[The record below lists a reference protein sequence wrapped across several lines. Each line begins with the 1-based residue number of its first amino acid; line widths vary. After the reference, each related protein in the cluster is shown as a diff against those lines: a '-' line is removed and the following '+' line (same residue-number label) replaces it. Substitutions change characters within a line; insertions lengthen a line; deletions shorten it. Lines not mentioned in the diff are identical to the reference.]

1 MRKSESS
8 HKKLKSLI
16 AIGNPIVDISAETDS
31 ASIEKYALAWGQ
43 TVFANEKNIGFF
55 EELEK
60 KKDVSYV
67 PGGSIQ
73 NSLRVASWCLGMN
86 KATKRQYHLTMLGCV
101 GNDSYKDKITEALKE
116 AGVNP
121 LLQANDKM
129 NSSRC
134 AVGIYKKERC
144 LVPEIKASNTLGE
157 EFVEEN
163 MKKIL
168 KNDALLVEGY
178 FIVERFEIIKKLVD
192 KFKAAKKSIIF
203 TLSAVFLLQAHLQKM
218 IEIANESDLIF
229 CNMEEAE
236 ALAGEKGETPQ
247 DTFEKAH
254 KKLAKNNDRILV
266 CTSGNRGVFASKF
279 NYDSQ
284 QLEYVLQCFPKFIKT
299 DDIVDLNGAGD
310 AFLGGFLSQWMQGKT
325 LNTCCK
331 AGNSAS
337 GVILKNVGCTFPKDG
352 KIDFEE

>member
-1 MRKSESS
+1 MKQNS
-8 HKKLKSLI
+8 KQVKSLI

-31 ASIEKYALAWGQ
+31 ASIEKFKLAWGQ
-43 TVFANEKNIGFF
+43 TVFANETNIGIF

-60 KKDVSYV
+60 KSDVSYV

-86 KATKRQYHLTMLGCV
+86 DATKKDYQLTMLGCV
-101 GNDSYKDKITEALKE
+101 GNDSYKDKITNALKE

-144 LVPEIKASNTLGE
+144 LVPEIKASNTLSMD
-157 EFVEEN
+157 FVNAN
-163 MKKIL
+163 MEKITAH
-168 KNDALLVEGY
+168 DSLLIEGY
-178 FIVERFEIIKKLVD
+178 FIVERFEIVKALVK
-192 KFKAAKKSIIF
+192 KFKEAKKPVIF

-218 IEIANESDLIF
+218 LEIANDSDLIF
-229 CNMEEAE
+229 CNMDEAE
-236 ALAGEKGETPQ
+236 TLAGGKCETPQ
-247 DTFEKAH
+247 ETLEKAH
-254 KKLAKNNDRILV
+254 KQLAKNSERLLI
-266 CTSGNRGVFASKF
+266 CTCGNKGVFASSF
-279 NYDSQ
+279 NYETQ
-284 QLEYVLQCFPKFIKT
+284 QLEFVLQSFPRFIKQ

-310 AFLGGFLSQWMQGKT
+310 AFLGGFMSQWMQGKQ

-331 AGNSAS
+331 AGNNAS
-337 GVILKNVGCTFPKDG
+337 GVILRNVGCTFPKDG
-352 KIDFEE
+352 KINFDE